1 MATVI
6 LNPLGHAT
14 NLVLNSD
21 RFDPVKWWNGL
32 TEGERIGYC
41 IAAAASLVFVI
52 VWIVGLALM
61 GRQNN
66 KAAFFVLTACFMF
79 IPGLQL
85 PAFIMACVGINTLRE
100 GGNIEDLV

>member
-1 MATVI
+1 MASAV

-14 NLVLNSD
+14 NMLFNPNSWD
-21 RFDPVKWWNGL
+21 LKKWWKNL
-32 TEGERIGYC
+32 TEGERIGYS
-41 IAAAASLVFVI
+41 IAAVSSLIFLI
-52 VWIVGLALM
+52 VWIVGLAMM

-66 KAAFFVLTACFMF
+66 KAAFFVMTACFMF

-85 PAFIMACVGINTLRE
+85 PAFIMACVGINTLRV